1 MTRVAPTD
9 RPNRRPIVLAAG
21 GTGGHMFPAEALAR
35 TLLARGE
42 RVVLVTDRRGQAFD
56 EKLPEVVTHRIRAA
70 TPSRGTLG
78 RVRAAAELFA
88 GFWQARGLLRREA
101 PAAVVG
107 FGSYASVPTVIA
119 AGRLGIPVALHEQNA
134 VLGRANRLLA
144 GRARVIATS
153 FPTQHGLR
161 EADCSKAITTGM
173 PVRPAI
179 AAVAGS
185 PYRPPRPA
193 GPVELLVTGGS
204 QGAHVFAGLI
214 PAALAALPEELRR
227 RLRVSQQC
235 RPEDLEAVRA
245 AYAGTGIGHDLATFF
260 TDVPDRLVRAHLVI
274 ARAGAS
280 TVAEL
285 AAVGRPA
292 ILVPYPFAMDD
303 HQSANAGALADAD
316 GAWLQ
321 PQATLTPATLARMVQ
336 CLLEAPDTL
345 ARAASAAWAFGRGDA
360 AGHLADVVQ
369 DLTGREPPVGPQ
381 EHPAPDPSPVHL
393 SHREAAE

>member
-1 MTRVAPTD
+1 MTRVSPTD
-9 RPNRRPIVLAAG
+9 HADRRPIVLAAG

-88 GFWQARGLLRREA
+88 GFWQARRLLRRVR

-153 FPTQHGLR
+153 FPARHGLK
-161 EADCSKAITTGM
+161 EADRAKAVATGM

-179 AAVAGS
+179 AAVSGS
-185 PYRPPRPA
+185 PYTPPRPG
-193 GPVELLVTGGS
+193 GPIELLITGGS
-204 QGAHVFAGLI
+204 QGAHVFAGLV
-214 PAALAALPEELRR
+214 PAALASLREELRT
-227 RLRVSQQC
+227 RLRVAQQC

-245 AYAGTGIGHDLATFF
+245 AYAGTGIEHELATFF
-260 TDVPDRLVRAHLVI
+260 TDVPHRLVRAHLVI

-303 HQSANAGALADAD
+303 HQSANAGTLADAD

-321 PQATLTPATLARMVQ
+321 PQATMTPQTLARMVE
-336 CLLEAPDTL
+336 CLLDAPDTL
-345 ARAASAAWAFGRGDA
+345 ARAAAAAWAFGRGDA

-369 DLTGREPPVGPQ
+369 DLAGRPPAARPG
-381 EHPAPDPSPVHL
+381 EGRAPGPSPAHHL
-393 SHREAAE
+393 HREAAE